1 MKTRF
6 EELDSLRG
14 LAAIIVLNTHIL
26 LSFPT
31 FFDPGPVSE
40 QSLLVRLL
48 NYTPLH
54 LIWAGHA
61 SVVFFFILS
70 GFVLAL
76 PFLEGRNTPYIS
88 YLIKRVCRIYAPY
101 LVLLGITL
109 LLYFCFQHSVFIPSL
124 STWFNSSWR
133 TEPNGMLIFNHVFL
147 LGNFDTEAYLYTIWS
162 LIHEMRISLIFP
174 LLMLLVIRFAFHVSI
189 SISLILLVIS
199 PVLTYVLTHN
209 AGLVTSQF
217 YTYVETIH
225 YTAIFLLGAL
235 MAKYRTV
242 LIQRV
247 QNFSKVIKFLL
258 CVVGILSFTYEYWF
272 FIGIHALHPRLFD
285 DTFITIGSLIFLLL
299 GLGSHSFSR
308 FLLLRPIHFAGKI
321 SYSLYLFHPIALL
334 TCAKLLY
341 GLLPLWIIFIIAFI
355 FSITGAAL
363 LHRFVE
369 IPSIRLGRKLS
380 ESVGALWNR
389 NHKRNNPVNANQ
401 HL

>member
-14 LAAIIVLNTHIL
+14 LAAIIVMNTHIL
-26 LSFPT
+26 QSFPT
-31 FFDPGPVSE
+31 FWDPGPVSE
-40 QSLLVRLL
+40 QSLLVRML

-61 SVVFFFILS
+61 SVIFFFILS

-76 PFLEGRNTPYIS
+76 PFLEGRSTPYAS
-88 YLIKRVCRIYAPY
+88 YIIKRVCRIYAPY
-101 LVLLGITL
+101 LVLMGLTL
-109 LLYFCFQHSVFIPSL
+109 LLYYCFRHSVSISSL
-124 STWFNSSWR
+124 SSWFNSLWR
-133 TEPNGMLIFNHVFL
+133 TEPNGMMVLNHVFL
-147 LGNFDTEAYLYTIWS
+147 LGNFDTQLYLYTIWS
-162 LIHEMRISLIFP
+162 LVHEMRVSLIFP
-174 LLMLLVIRFAFHVSI
+174 LLMLLVIRFAFRVNI
-189 SISLILLVIS
+189 SISLLIFVIS
-199 PVLTYVLTHN
+199 PILTYVFTHY

-217 YTYVETIH
+217 YTYVETFH

-235 MAKYRTV
+235 TAKYRVV
-242 LIQRV
+242 LIQLIQGLSIRV
-247 QNFSKVIKFLL
+247 KMLL
-258 CVVGILSFTYEYWF
+258 CIAGILSFTYEYWF
-272 FIGIHALHPRLFD
+272 FIGIDALHPRLFD

-299 GLGSHSFSR
+299 GLGSRSFSK